1 MKEKKCPVT
10 RLPIIHKPEWDV
22 FHSGPDY
29 RVVFETIGTDIIHA
43 RVSAERGTYLDFID
57 KELFRLVCDELKVEE
72 KKVYVVID
80 YDPIREVRL
89 SYKQDYANL
98 FYNWGPW
105 IALLV
110 VYNVHPDIRT
120 DMESLGALCPLKSQ
134 AMIVDSYDDAMKSV
148 LEAQELFGQYAV
160 PGVVAV
166 NSEEDLKN
174 RFLAAVAR
182 LSWLDLV
189 DHPIDFP
196 PAGSGREGYFQALDA
211 LRMDLLEGEEL
222 HEQKIAAIKK
232 EYATREAQYGMQIN
246 LLSEESRKIRRHF
259 ETERGACQDIL
270 ALKETELA
278 GVANQYDDTIHS
290 LSSLCDHIGAADID
304 PKLQKVLVGLCS
316 DLSNREQECR
326 VLGRELTEADVG
338 FLSALESLY
347 PLLTGR
353 ERRVCL
359 FIKLN
364 YSSREMA
371 RILGVSVRG
380 VENIRYRLHKKLGL
394 DRHQSLKNY
403 FSKLVLGPAAS

>member
-232 EYATREAQYGMQIN
+232 SMLRAKRSMACRSTCFLRSLAKSVGILKLREVRVRIFLPLKRRS
-246 LLSEESRKIRRHF
+246 LLEWLISMTTQSIRFHRF
-259 ETERGACQDIL
+259 AIIL
-270 ALKETELA
+270 ARPTLTR
-278 GVANQYDDTIHS
+278 S
-290 LSSLCDHIGAADID
+290 
-304 PKLQKVLVGLCS
+304 
-316 DLSNREQECR
+316 CR
-326 VLGRELTEADVG
+326 RYWLG
-338 FLSALESLY
+338 F
-347 PLLTGR
+347 
-353 ERRVCL
+353 
-359 FIKLN
+359 
-364 YSSREMA
+364 A
-371 RILGVSVRG
+371 RIFQTGSRNAGCL
-380 VENIRYRLHKKLGL
+380 
-394 DRHQSLKNY
+394 
-403 FSKLVLGPAAS
+403 AAN